1 MECSSHIYLKGTTHS
16 AKNFGGESNGE
27 SFRQLPR
34 IMLQTGLGF
43 PSGMV
48 QVNYCGETL
57 LDKEFADPT
66 EALEEVMLTLRNI
79 SQR

>member
-1 MECSSHIYLKGTTHS
+1 
-16 AKNFGGESNGE
+16 
-27 SFRQLPR
+27 
-34 IMLQTGLGF
+34 MLQTGLGF